1 MEPDGRPRLAHRDHR
16 EQSSLRAK
24 PKPRRRV
31 LRSIAIGIAASVTC
45 ASWFACQLAL
55 CSRPGLLAP
64 FSAQVRRRRLND
76 EPSRL
81 RRLVA
86 SALLPGKYRS
96 LTKIRLRKELF
107 LEYLIVAGGGG
118 GGSGGGGGG
127 GVLMGKQK
135 LDPSKA
141 LKVVVGAGGNF
152 GGGGHGALLVP
163 TAGSDS
169 QLGEV
174 VAKGGGQGGGGSDIS
189 KPGGSGG
196 SGGGG
201 GFDRTTVARSTGTA
215 GQGHGGGITN
225 LQEYGAGGGGGG
237 AGEAGADAPQKYY
250 AGKGGDGISSDIT
263 GATKFYGGGGGGGIN
278 DNTGQLLTGRGG
290 LGGKGGGG
298 RGSDFGSKY
307 PGPDGS
313 QWEFTGTDGE
323 ANTGGGGGGTDPES
337 KYAGMGGSGVV
348 IVRYPGTAP
357 VLVGGEVASVG
368 GYQVHTF
375 AIPGEDALAFDNGTE
390 TLPVDFLVVAGGG
403 GGGSGG
409 GGGGGVIKGS
419 KMIPKGTEW
428 GVVVGDGGRSGQG
441 GSTGARDMQ
450 ESKLAT
456 KGGDSK
462 FGSLV
467 AIGGG
472 QGADQRRVPGDGG
485 SGGGICYDCNEVE
498 PGRGTP
504 GQGFPGGHTYRS
516 GYGSGGGGGGA
527 GGRGE
532 TTPQLHLG
540 GKGGD
545 GVSSDI
551 TGTLKWYGGGGGG
564 GVNDNGKAAVENGG
578 GAGGKGGGGKG
589 SDWGSTTDSN
599 PDKFTGTDGEENT
612 GGGGGG
618 TDPECRV
625 AGKGGSGIVVVRY
638 KSTKPLLTGGTIT
651 TSGGYQ
657 IHTFSAVGP
666 SESLSAGEVF
676 EATEALS
683 PSDDGIGYLKVA
695 GGWVFDQGI
704 AGRWRGKAIVEAI
717 QVTTEPDPVPL
728 PRDAALSPDDVT
740 TSSSAKVPE
749 NMAEEPKAAAPAAA
763 PAVALG
769 TARVE
774 MVRLPDEVLG
784 AGFEF
789 VRFEVAKGRQPL
801 TFMLGSGFPTNALT
815 ERGRGLIDVEG
826 AKFTGGWL
834 SEAQA
839 ANKVSLQDVRFL
851 ETGSTIAD
859 LGECSTLD
867 FPQAQLAEQLGIEVH
882 GILGKPFFTQY
893 DVDIDRYRA
902 RADIYTPGDAASQG
916 FYSGV
921 KHLPG
926 IELPQSQLGLAVKG
940 AAMSEEGDLPVT
952 PSSFIGLLDSSA
964 AHTVLN
970 WEAAKLFGFS
980 GPSDV
985 RLTSAAKVLAASA
998 DGQAEEMP
1006 VTRVRLSLC
1015 SVPEGVGPKM
1025 MSVSKEEWEA
1035 KGGNG
1040 WFFADLSGGD
1050 ECVDFGAIDVAIG
1063 NPLGLSV
1070 LEDSKIGPFKGAAAI
1085 IGQDVLFQAD
1095 RVVMNMK
1102 DSQIWLQ
1109 PGEIKVKHRIPL
1121 VSSCRH
1127 RIAKAV
1133 YEAAPTAALK
1143 RLPPEP
1149 KGSQH
1154 KDAETFFIDL
1164 AHLFGDPEHALE
1176 KLRKVSPLDRATYT
1190 RVAVFG
1196 FAILHLP
1203 TLSDML
1209 KELPDVQELVLPDLK
1224 LDETSRLHLKHFAL
1238 ESQLSHSTKI
1248 TFLDR
1253 VEVSVWQLFG
1263 ISTDFY

>member
-96 LTKIRLRKELF
+96 LTKIRLRKEPDTNS
-107 LEYLIVAGGGG
+107 E
-118 GGSGGGGGG
+118 
-127 GVLMGKQK
+127 
-135 LDPSKA
+135 
-141 LKVVVGAGGNF
+141 
-152 GGGGHGALLVP
+152 P
-163 TAGSDS
+163 TG
-169 QLGEV
+169 
-174 VAKGGGQGGGGSDIS
+174 
-189 KPGGSGG
+189 
-196 SGGGG
+196 
-201 GFDRTTVARSTGTA
+201 
-215 GQGHGGGITN
+215 
-225 LQEYGAGGGGGG
+225 
-237 AGEAGADAPQKYY
+237 
-250 AGKGGDGISSDIT
+250 
-263 GATKFYGGGGGGGIN
+263 
-278 DNTGQLLTGRGG
+278 
-290 LGGKGGGG
+290 
-298 RGSDFGSKY
+298 
-307 PGPDGS
+307 
-313 QWEFTGTDGE
+313 
-323 ANTGGGGGGTDPES
+323 
-337 KYAGMGGSGVV
+337 
-348 IVRYPGTAP
+348 
-357 VLVGGEVASVG
+357 
-368 GYQVHTF
+368 
-375 AIPGEDALAFDNGTE
+375 
-390 TLPVDFLVVAGGG
+390 
-403 GGGSGG
+403 
-409 GGGGGVIKGS
+409 
-419 KMIPKGTEW
+419 
-428 GVVVGDGGRSGQG
+428 
-441 GSTGARDMQ
+441 
-450 ESKLAT
+450 
-456 KGGDSK
+456 
-462 FGSLV
+462 
-467 AIGGG
+467 
-472 QGADQRRVPGDGG
+472 
-485 SGGGICYDCNEVE
+485 
-498 PGRGTP
+498 
-504 GQGFPGGHTYRS
+504 
-516 GYGSGGGGGGA
+516 
-527 GGRGE
+527 
-532 TTPQLHLG
+532 
-540 GKGGD
+540 
-545 GVSSDI
+545 
-551 TGTLKWYGGGGGG
+551 
-564 GVNDNGKAAVENGG
+564 
-578 GAGGKGGGGKG
+578 
-589 SDWGSTTDSN
+589 
-599 PDKFTGTDGEENT
+599 
-612 GGGGGG
+612 
-618 TDPECRV
+618 
-625 AGKGGSGIVVVRY
+625 
-638 KSTKPLLTGGTIT
+638 
-651 TSGGYQ
+651 
-657 IHTFSAVGP
+657 
-666 SESLSAGEVF
+666 ESLSAGEVF

-683 PSDDGIGYLKVA
+683 PSDDDIGYLKVA

-749 NMAEEPKAAAPAAA
+749 IMAEEPKAAAPAAA

-926 IELPQSQLGLAVKG
+926 IELPQNQLGLAVKG

-1263 ISTDFY
+1263 ISTDFYQIESDPYENFHSGGSLRGNLELVLVAMEPMFCTLVAQCREEDGRLGITRTLDADMFDSLVQKLAQNLIKYGPKRVRYTTLSALPRRALEALLDILVARNALNDNVLPYSLTRQTQKLGLEGAAQLRRCVLSTIGRSCPNLCVLDVRTCQQVDNKIVRDVLQHCERLEVLRLDGCPRISDSAFAPSLWKPPLAGLLGLRELSVGKCGQITAEGLMGYVFKGAPYLRPGRLLAVLLYPGIHEREKMGLSTQALEPDRGTVALRPALPYPARNLRPVWKGRFWRFDMCVSIVLKN